1 MLGFG
6 KKKAETAA
14 GAAKRAHVVVVG
26 NEKGGSGK
34 STTAMHIIVAL
45 LQQGRRVASI
55 DVDARQG
62 TLSRYVAN
70 RNRFVQVS
78 GKDVGVPE
86 HYRVEEPEETASAAE
101 RAAESEKLRL
111 LIEGAMINHDVIV
124 IDTPGS
130 TSQLS
135 RLAHSYADTLVTP
148 INDSL
153 VDFDVL
159 AHVDGTQMDIKG
171 PSHYAE
177 MIWEQKKVRA
187 ERDGGTIDWIVM
199 RNRLSSLDAH
209 NKREMERLIRELSAR
224 IRFRV
229 IPGFGER
236 VIFRELFLVGLT
248 IMDLKDAAGPQALSH
263 SHHVARQEVLTIVNA
278 LGLPPPTAENT
289 TAAG

>member
-1 MLGFG
+1 MLGLG
-6 KKKAETAA
+6 GRKEGDTAA
-14 GAAKRAHVVVVG
+14 RPKRAHVVVVG

-34 STTAMHIIVAL
+34 STTAMHMAVAL
-45 LQQGRRVASI
+45 LQQERRVASI

-62 TLSRYVAN
+62 TLSRYIAN
-70 RNRFVQVS
+70 RERFVQAS
-78 GKDVGVPE
+78 GKDVGMPD
-86 HYRVEEPEETASAAE
+86 HFRAEEPDDAASAAE
-101 RAAESEKLRL
+101 RQTELDKLRL
-111 LIEGAMINHDVIV
+111 LIEGALINHDVLI

-130 TSQLS
+130 AGALS

-159 AHVDGTQMDIKG
+159 AHVDGAKMDIKG

-177 MIWEQKKVRA
+177 MIWEQKKERA
-187 ERDGGTIDWIVM
+187 DRDGGSIDWIVM

-209 NKREMERLIRELSAR
+209 NKREMERLVRELAQR

-248 IMDLKDAAGPQALSH
+248 IMDLKDAAGPQSLSQ
-263 SHHVARQEVLTIVNA
+263 SHHAARQEVLTIVNA
-278 LGLPPPTAENT
+278 LGLPPPG
-289 TAAG
+289 AGPG

>member
-1 MLGFG
+1 MLGLG
-6 KKKAETAA
+6 NKIDSGQTPQS
-14 GAAKRAHVVVVG
+14 KRAHVVVIG

-34 STTAMHIIVAL
+34 STAAMHMVVAM
-45 LQQGRRVASI
+45 LQQGRSVATI

-62 TLSRYVAN
+62 TFSRYVAN
-70 RNRFVQVS
+70 RTRFVQAS
-78 GKDVGVPE
+78 GKDVDMPE
-86 HYRVEEPEETASAAE
+86 HYRLDEPAEAASAAE
-101 RAAESEKLRL
+101 REAEQEKLRL

-130 TSQLS
+130 SGGLS

-159 AHVDGTQMDIKG
+159 AHVDGAKMEIRG

-177 MIWEQKKVRA
+177 MVWEQKKVRA
-187 ERDGGTIDWIVM
+187 DRDGGSIDWIVM

-209 NKREMERLIRELSAR
+209 NKREMERLIRELSSR

-248 IMDLKDAAGPQALSH
+248 IMDLKDAAGPQSLSA
-263 SHHVARQEVLTIVNA
+263 SHHSARQEVLTIVNA
-278 LGLPPPTAENT
+278 LGLPPPPGSVV
-289 TAAG
+289 AAS

>member
-1 MLGFG
+1 MALFGLGKEKTNG
-6 KKKAETAA
+6 PSAN
-14 GAAKRAHVVVVG
+14 RAHVIVVG

-45 LQQGRRVASI
+45 LQQGRSVASI

-62 TLSRYVAN
+62 TLSRYIVN
-70 RNRFVQVS
+70 REKFIKKAGRDI
-78 GKDVGVPE
+78 GMPD
-86 HYRVEEPEETASAAE
+86 HYTVDPSK
-101 RAAESEKLRL
+101 ESSSPIELENELQRLKL
-111 LIEGAMINHDVIV
+111 LIEGAWINHDVVV

-130 TSQLS
+130 ASSLS
-135 RLAHSYADTLVTP
+135 RYAHSHADTLITP

-159 AHVDGTQMDIKG
+159 AHVDGERFSIMG

-177 MIWEQKKVRA
+177 MVWEQKKVRA
-187 ERDGGTIDWIVM
+187 DRDGGTIDWIVM

-209 NKREMERLIRELSAR
+209 NKREMERLVRELAAR
-224 IRFRV
+224 IRFRA

-248 IMDLKDAAGPQALSH
+248 ILDLKDAAGPRSLSH
-263 SHHVARQEVLTIVNA
+263 SHHAARQEVYTVINA
-278 LGLPPPTAENT
+278 IGLPAVDGMVTGN
-289 TAAG
+289 

>member
-1 MLGFG
+1 MLGLG
-6 KKKAETAA
+6 RQSDAPATPAS
-14 GAAKRAHVVVVG
+14 GGGHVVVIG

-45 LQQGRRVASI
+45 LQQGRKVASI

-70 RNRFVQVS
+70 RSKFMRAS
-78 GKDVGVPE
+78 GKDLGMSQHYTVEVPD
-86 HYRVEEPEETASAAE
+86 ETADAA
-101 RAAESEKLRL
+101 RRDAESEKLKL
-111 LIEGAMINHDVIV
+111 LIEGAMVNSDVVV

-130 TSQLS
+130 SSQLS

-159 AHVDGTQMDIKG
+159 AHVDGARMSIKG

-177 MIWEQKKVRA
+177 MVWEQKKVRA
-187 ERDGGTIDWIVM
+187 ERDGGNIDWIVM

-209 NKREMERLIRELSAR
+209 NKREMERLIRGLSER

-248 IMDLKDAAGPQALSH
+248 ILDLKDATGPQALSP
-263 SHHVARQEVLTIVNA
+263 SHHAARQEVMTIVNA
-278 LGLPPPTAENT
+278 LGLPPP
-289 TAAG
+289 AAAASGG

>member
-1 MLGFG
+1 MLGLG
-6 KKKAETAA
+6 RQSDAPATPAS
-14 GAAKRAHVVVVG
+14 GGGHVVVIG

-45 LQQGRRVASI
+45 LQQGRKVASI

-70 RNRFVQVS
+70 RSKFMRAS
-78 GKDVGVPE
+78 GKDLGMSQHYTVEVPA
-86 HYRVEEPEETASAAE
+86 ETADAA
-101 RAAESEKLRL
+101 RRDAESEKLKL
-111 LIEGAMINHDVIV
+111 LIEGAMVNSDVVV

-130 TSQLS
+130 SSQLS

-159 AHVDGTQMDIKG
+159 AHVDGARMSIKG

-177 MIWEQKKVRA
+177 MVWEQKKVRA
-187 ERDGGTIDWIVM
+187 ERDGGNIDWIVM

-209 NKREMERLIRELSAR
+209 NKREMERLIRGLSER

-248 IMDLKDAAGPQALSH
+248 ILDLKDAPGPQALSP
-263 SHHVARQEVLTIVNA
+263 SHHAARQEVMTIVNA
-278 LGLPPPTAENT
+278 LGLPPP
-289 TAAG
+289 AAAASGG

>member
-6 KKKAETAA
+6 KNKVSET
-14 GAAKRAHVVVVG
+14 GSRSKRAHVIVIG

-34 STTAMHIIVAL
+34 STTTMHMIVAL

-62 TLSRYVAN
+62 TLSRYIAN
-70 RNRFVQVS
+70 RERFVQASAKEVEMP
-78 GKDVGVPE
+78 D
-86 HYRVEEPEETASAAE
+86 HYRIEEPSEVASVAE
-101 RAAESEKLRL
+101 WESECEKLRL
-111 LIEGAMINHDVIV
+111 LIEGALINHDVLL

-130 TSQLS
+130 AGQLS
-135 RLAHSYADTLVTP
+135 RIAHSYADTLVTP

-159 AHVDGTQMDIKG
+159 AHVDGTKMDIKG

-177 MIWEQKKVRA
+177 MIWEQKKKRA
-187 ERDGGTIDWIVM
+187 DRDGGTIDWIVM

-209 NKREMERLIRELSAR
+209 NKREMERLVRELAKR

-248 IMDLKDAAGPQALSH
+248 IMDLKEVAGPQSLSS
-263 SHHVARQEVLTIVNA
+263 SHNAARQEVLTIVNA
-278 LGLPPPTAENT
+278 LGLPPPNSSLG
-289 TAAG
+289 AG

>member
-6 KKKAETAA
+6 KQKDDAA
-14 GAAKRAHVVVVG
+14 APKSKRAHVVVVG

-34 STTAMHIIVAL
+34 STTAMHMIVAL

-62 TLSRYVAN
+62 TLSRYMAN
-70 RNRFVQVS
+70 RERFVQAS
-78 GKDVGVPE
+78 GKDVGMSD
-86 HYRVEEPEETASAAE
+86 HFRAEEPADTASPSE
-101 RAAESEKLRL
+101 RQTELDKLRL
-111 LIEGAMINHDVIV
+111 VIEGALINHDVLV

-130 TSQLS
+130 AGSLS

-159 AHVDGTQMDIKG
+159 AHVDGTKMDIKG

-177 MIWEQKKVRA
+177 MIWEQKKERA

-209 NKREMERLIRELSAR
+209 NKREMERLIRELAQR

-248 IMDLKDAAGPQALSH
+248 IMDLKDASGPQSLSA
-263 SHHVARQEVLTIVNA
+263 SHHAARQEVLTIVNA
-278 LGLPPPTAENT
+278 LGLPPPPGV
-289 TAAG
+289 AGQSD

>member
-6 KKKAETAA
+6 KKNQSET
-14 GAAKRAHVVVVG
+14 GPGSKRAHVIVIG

-34 STTAMHIIVAL
+34 STTTMHMIVAL
-45 LQQGRRVASI
+45 LQQGRRIASI

-62 TLSRYVAN
+62 TLSRYIAN
-70 RNRFVQVS
+70 RERFVQASAKKVEMP
-78 GKDVGVPE
+78 D
-86 HYRVEEPEETASAAE
+86 HYRVEELSEVASVAE
-101 RAAESEKLRL
+101 WELECEKLRL
-111 LIEGAMINHDVIV
+111 LIEGALINHDVV
-124 IDTPGS
+124 LIDTPGS
-130 TSQLS
+130 AGQLS
-135 RLAHSYADTLVTP
+135 RMAHSYADTLVTP

-159 AHVDGTQMDIKG
+159 AHVDGTKMDIKG

-177 MIWEQKKVRA
+177 MIWDQKKQRA
-187 ERDGGTIDWIVM
+187 DRDGGTIDWIVM

-209 NKREMERLIRELSAR
+209 NKREMERLVRELAKR

-248 IMDLKDAAGPQALSH
+248 IMDLKEVAGPQSLSA
-263 SHHVARQEVLTIVNA
+263 SHHAARQEVLTIVNA
-278 LGLPPPTAENT
+278 LGLPPPKSSFG
-289 TAAG
+289 AG

>member
-6 KKKAETAA
+6 KKTDERTTPKS
-14 GAAKRAHVVVVG
+14 KRAHVVVVG

-34 STTAMHIIVAL
+34 STTAMHIVVAL
-45 LQQGRRVASI
+45 LQQGRRVATI
-55 DVDARQG
+55 DVDGRQG

-70 RNRFVQVS
+70 REKFVQAS
-78 GKDVGVPE
+78 GKDVGMPD
-86 HYRVEEPEETASAAE
+86 HFRIDEPAE
-101 RAAESEKLRL
+101 AGSEKQREDERDRMRL
-111 LIEGAMINHDVIV
+111 IIEGALINHDVVI

-130 TSQLS
+130 SNPLS
-135 RLAHSYADTLVTP
+135 RMAHSYADTLVTP

-159 AHVDGTQMDIKG
+159 AHVDGTRMEIKG

-177 MIWEQKKVRA
+177 MIWDQKKERA
-187 ERDGGTIDWIVM
+187 DRDGGSIDWIVM

-209 NKREMERLIRELSAR
+209 NKREMERLIRELSSR

-248 IMDLKDAAGPQALSH
+248 IMDLKDAAGPQSLSA
-263 SHHVARQEVLTIVNA
+263 SHHAARQEVLTIVNA
-278 LGLPPPTAENT
+278 LGLPPPPDSKVAS
-289 TAAG
+289 G

>member
-1 MLGFG
+1 MGLFGLGGG
-6 KKKAETAA
+6 KKPEATAS
-14 GAAKRAHVVVVG
+14 RAHVIVVG

-45 LQQGRRVASI
+45 LQQGRSVASI

-62 TLSRYVAN
+62 TLSRYIAN
-70 RNRFVQVS
+70 REKFIKS
-78 GKDVGVPE
+78 AGKDIGMPD
-86 HYRVEEPEETASAAE
+86 HYTVDPSKETSSTAE
-101 RAAESEKLRL
+101 LEAELQRLRL
-111 LIEGAMINHDVIV
+111 LIEGAWVNHDIVV

-130 TSQLS
+130 ASALS
-135 RLAHSYADTLVTP
+135 RLAHSYADTLITP

-159 AHVDGTQMDIKG
+159 AHVDGARFAIMG

-177 MIWEQKKVRA
+177 MVWEQKKVRA
-187 ERDGGTIDWIVM
+187 DRDGGTIDWIVI

-209 NKREMERLIRELSAR
+209 NKREMERLVRELAER
-224 IRFRV
+224 IRFRA

-248 IMDLKDAAGPQALSH
+248 ILDLKDAAGPRALSH
-263 SHHVARQEVLTIVNA
+263 SHHAARQEVFTVVNA
-278 LGLPPPTAENT
+278 IGLPAVDGMVTGN
-289 TAAG
+289 

>member
-1 MLGFG
+1 MLGLG
-6 KKKAETAA
+6 KKADSGPAPQS
-14 GAAKRAHVVVVG
+14 KRAHVVVIG

-34 STTAMHIIVAL
+34 STTAMHMVVAL
-45 LQQGRRVASI
+45 LQQGRRVATI
-55 DVDARQG
+55 DVDGRQG

-70 RNRFVQVS
+70 REKFAQAS
-78 GKDVGVPE
+78 GKDIGLPD
-86 HYRVEEPEETASAAE
+86 HFRVDEPVEAADTSERETE
-101 RAAESEKLRL
+101 LEKLRL
-111 LIEGAMINHDVIV
+111 LIEGAMLNHDVII

-130 TSQLS
+130 SSGLA
-135 RLAHSYADTLVTP
+135 RMAHSYADTLVTP

-159 AHVDGTQMDIKG
+159 AHVDGTKMDIKG

-177 MIWEQKKVRA
+177 MIWEQKKARA
-187 ERDGGTIDWIVM
+187 DRDGGSIDWIVM

-248 IMDLKDAAGPQALSH
+248 IMDLKDAAGPQSLSA
-263 SHHVARQEVLTIVNA
+263 SHHSARQEVLTIVNA
-278 LGLPPPTAENT
+278 LGLPPPPG
-289 TAAG
+289 AAVPAS